1 MAIWNDPSPY
11 TEYNDLIEHAKSFK
25 LHGLMDKVIAKRTE
39 LLTDKKAKWLE
50 EQRHKW
56 MCGEQPDYLEDCPFN
71 LGRTS
76 DVRPKSPIVVR
87 IGHG

>member
-1 MAIWNDPSPY
+1 MQ
-11 TEYNDLIEHAKSFK
+11 KRFK

-56 MCGEQPDYLEDCPFN
+56 MCGEQPKLPEDCPF
-71 LGRTS
+71 
-76 DVRPKSPIVVR
+76 
-87 IGHG
+87 